1 MANKR
6 KAHADLCLNSRQAQK
21 LAGLPNCSVR
31 QAAEVAVTLAH
42 DEAPSEQDKKR
53 EAKSITNGVAKAASE
68 YKQTYI
74 EELNVDGQT
83 VYVTNLQLLL
93 QRYCQQ
99 SREFAKAVREALSCV
114 SEPLSMVA
122 YVDETVS
129 GNPLNPCNP
138 KKSHLIYLTF
148 LEMGPRIGLQ
158 EFWLVGG
165 VITNGKAASVCGG
178 LSEVFKNILLHW
190 HHSDH
195 GILHRSGFSVEL
207 EGEHWLFRCKL
218 HALITDEAALRS
230 VLGSKG
236 AAGMKP
242 CSKCYN
248 IVSKWHG
255 ASFDLQDGETVKDI
269 TEANYRSF
277 LKYTDQEVFD
287 VIERLRRAHDEL
299 PQNEI
304 VKREQVYGFSFC
316 SSGLLADP
324 IARCLLPP
332 SRCYYD
338 FLHCLFSNG
347 IACIEVCL
355 FWDAV
360 KQSTGLTLHDLQRFC
375 EESGFNM
382 NRSVHDCRLK
392 RVFDSKYIEKP
403 TYGGDA
409 SHCVLAL
416 FILEV
421 FARHVLSS
429 HTALTGQ
436 IRSLTCLS
444 CLCRWYFRLKA
455 GKCKPRL
462 SSSELINNLVAE
474 HLGVYV
480 AVYGKQAVKP
490 KHHFNFHCA
499 EGLDLQSQTLDCWAT
514 ERKHR
519 VYKNCGKNFP
529 YNGGFESA
537 VLNKLL
543 MVQEEQLKEKTADPC
558 LLNGKSAPDVAAK
571 MHCISAEVAQGC
583 RYNYL
588 EYHSGVLCFFDNK
601 QSCGGQINHCLA
613 VFPRGPGQAVYYLCL
628 KGLERVSQA
637 DGGDAWHFSQW
648 RDAGSEFLVNLAQQS
663 ARIFSPILW
672 WKQGNYI
679 VVSY

>member
-1 MANKR
+1 MFQVFQFHVAAISTSIIYKQLVRQSRNFFIGAHRRTNTHSCQPLANQFWIVLMFFMYTSVRIHLMLTLQWPTKR

-53 EAKSITNGVAKAASE
+53 EAKSITNRVAKAASE

-148 LEMGPRIGLQ
+148 LEMGRIGLQ

-178 LSEVFKNILLHW
+178 LSEVFQNILLHW

-195 GILHRSGFSVEL
+195 GVLHRSGFSVEL

-242 CSKCYN
+242 CSN

-277 LKYTDQEVFD
+277 LKYTDLEVFD

-316 SSGLLADP
+316 SSELLADP

-338 FLHCLFSNG
+338 FLHCLFSDGN
-347 IACIEVCL
+347 ACIEVCL

-429 HTALTGQ
+429 DTALTGQ

-462 SSSELINNLVAE
+462 SSSELIKNLVAE

-519 VYKNCGKNFP
+519 VYKIAERIFLTT
-529 YNGGFESA
+529 A
-537 VLNKLL
+537 VLNLR
-543 MVQEEQLKEKTADPC
+543 
-558 LLNGKSAPDVAAK
+558 S
-571 MHCISAEVAQGC
+571 
-583 RYNYL
+583 
-588 EYHSGVLCFFDNK
+588 
-601 QSCGGQINHCLA
+601 
-613 VFPRGPGQAVYYLCL
+613 
-628 KGLERVSQA
+628 
-637 DGGDAWHFSQW
+637 
-648 RDAGSEFLVNLAQQS
+648 
-663 ARIFSPILW
+663 
-672 WKQGNYI
+672 
-679 VVSY
+679 